1 MQQLIRRLSVDKYF
15 SLAIAFSSTVAIIFL
30 SLNSPSKDND
40 LPIFEGH
47 DKVYHFISYF
57 ILTIVYFLMY
67 KNYFKTRFSLIKAA
81 VSVTMLG
88 VILEFIQPLSFFNRD
103 FDVYDLIANFIGVIF
118 AIITIKIFIRI
129 PSE

>member
-1 MQQLIRRLSVDKYF
+1 
-15 SLAIAFSSTVAIIFL
+15 
-30 SLNSPSKDND
+30 
-40 LPIFEGH
+40 
-47 DKVYHFISYF
+47 
-57 ILTIVYFLMY
+57 MY